1 VRRTDAAMESMS
13 TDPEPLRYSA
23 DLEHGPPGEDAD
35 IAAIIAVM
43 RRIAEQGDD
52 RYRHSVRS
60 VHAKNH
66 GIAVGR
72 LEIAGDVP
80 PRLAQGLF
88 AKPGSYAA
96 FVRFSTNPG
105 DLLPD
110 AVSTARGLALKIV
123 GIEGEEMVAGHD
135 GATTQD
141 LLFIDGPTLGA
152 VGPAEFRKQM
162 ELFERHLGD
171 PKELKVAVS
180 SGARALQGVLSALGQ
195 ESATVA
201 ALGGHAN
208 DHPLG
213 ATYYSQVPNRYGDH
227 VAKFSLA
234 PESFELKALAG
245 KRIDVSAFSALQ
257 SAIAKYFAAAGGTWL
272 LRVQLAVDLER
283 TPIEDASV
291 TWDEKDAPFETVGRL
306 VLPPQVTDSA
316 ERRVYGDDLVA
327 FNPWHAMAAHR
338 PLGGIQRARAAAYGP
353 LSEYR
358 FARNVREKH
367 EPRTAADLPA

>member
-1 VRRTDAAMESMS
+1 MTQ
-13 TDPEPLRYSA
+13 TDPEPLRYSP
-23 DLEHGPPGEDAD
+23 DLESGPPDEAAD
-35 IAAIIAVM
+35 ITAIVNVM
-43 RRIAEQGDD
+43 RRIAEKSDD

-72 LEIAGDVP
+72 LDIDAGLP
-80 PRLAQGLF
+80 TRLAQGLF
-88 AKPGSYAA
+88 SKPGSYAVL
-96 FVRFSTNPG
+96 VRFSTNPG

-123 GIEGEEMVAGHD
+123 GIDGAEMVAGHED
-135 GATTQD
+135 AATQD
-141 LLFIDGPTLGA
+141 FLFVDAPTLGA

-162 ELFERHLGD
+162 ELFERHLAD

-180 SGARALQGVLSALGQ
+180 TGARALQGVLSALGQ
-195 ESATVA
+195 ESVA
-201 ALGGHAN
+201 VASLGGHPN
-208 DHPLG
+208 THPLG
-213 ATYYSQVPNRYGDH
+213 ETYYTQVPCRYGDH
-227 VAKFSLA
+227 VAKLSLE
-234 PESFELKALAG
+234 PESFELKALTG
-245 KRIDVSAFSALQ
+245 KKVDVSDFSALQ
-257 SAIAKYFAAAGGTWL
+257 EAIAKFFAAAGGTWR

-291 TWDEKDAPFETVGRL
+291 TWDERQAPFETVGRL
-306 VLPPQVTDSA
+306 VLGTQVTDSA

-327 FNPWHAMAAHR
+327 FSPWHSLAAHR

-353 LSEYR
+353 LSDYR

-367 EPRTAADLPA
+367 EPKTAADLPG